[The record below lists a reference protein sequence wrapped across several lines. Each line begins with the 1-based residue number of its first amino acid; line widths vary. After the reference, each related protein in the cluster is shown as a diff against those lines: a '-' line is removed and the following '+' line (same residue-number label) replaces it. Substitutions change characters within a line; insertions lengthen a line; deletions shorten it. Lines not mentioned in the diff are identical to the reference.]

1 VRFLFG
7 VFVQERKTRVR
18 FGWEEGRDEAAGAE
32 VDGFC

>member
-1 VRFLFG
+1 MQVCA

-18 FGWEEGRDEAAGAE
+18 LGWGEGSDEAAGAE